1 MGMLSDL
8 LRNVNVERGF
18 SAGLAQGIT
27 SSVESRLE
35 ARAAAIKKQKEEQA
49 KLEVQNAAILKDT
62 VFHFSNEEYQSIN
75 ENPAASLEAVA
86 GDLRTNQSRVSK
98 LDKPI
103 SGFRKIAGLTY
114 DITNP
119 TSPNLY
125 LNLHRGV
132 NNDKYLPGSPQ
143 HAAYTKMNAYLTGAI
158 QEIQFK
164 RLDKLKEGAEPGDLY
179 QMLGLT
185 DLPSEVQEVFRPLV
199 ANALGK
205 SVPEAITGGQ
215 VPSDLVLS
223 YDPNTG
229 AYNQE
234 VVLGAGNI
242 SQQTND
248 RIKAAVSRGNAYT
261 AYSTDAKDYKFAKDP
276 SIFADMAAQGI
287 KKDFANIIGQ
297 GAITEKMVI
306 DSFEGSIDLFSSGAI
321 RGSAIS
327 NTGLAVINP
336 DAVRKTY
343 LPIITSDPK
352 NGLANASLVLANA
365 VPLDIA
371 KSVSAE
377 KFLERRFGG
386 EDYGDKIQS
395 GIRENNNMLKLVRQ
409 TKIDLQAGGR
419 TDIVGSARLFFA
431 GVGSAVGA
439 IMGVDAQTQGE
450 DASAIK
456 SIQSRLGTLR
466 ENLNSSDEGIQREA
480 RLKLLAYEIAYAK
493 ARLAENPEGGSV
505 RITDLDKRAAAEAV
519 QLYNTFQSTSAA
531 IEVMSEL
538 EQRSL
543 IDLQIYQ
550 TYGSSKNV
558 SQLMAM
564 RALEIQYDVADIRR
578 SPATQSYTVDPETG
592 KFKKDKVITATGA
605 RIVTGA
611 SSTEQGQSS
620 EVQQTRPGAVNPLT
634 SR

>member
-35 ARAAAIKKQKEEQA
+35 ARAAAIEKQKEEQA

-62 VFHFSNEEYQSIN
+62 VFHLSDEEYQN
-75 ENPAASLEAVA
+75 VNGNPVASLEAVA

-103 SGFRKIAGLTY
+103 SGFRKVAGLTY

-248 RIKAAVSRGNAYT
+248 RIKAAVSKGNAYT

-297 GAITEKMVI
+297 GTITEKMVI
-306 DSFEGSIDLFSSGAI
+306 DSFEGSIDLFSSGSI
-321 RGSAIS
+321 KSSAVS
-327 NTGLAVINP
+327 DVGFVVMNP
-336 DAVRKTY
+336 QKVRENY
-343 LPIITSDPK
+343 FPILRADSK
-352 NGLANASLVLANA
+352 NGLFNASVLMANAT
-365 VPLDIA
+365 PLDVV
-371 KSVSAE
+371 KGVSVE
-377 KFLERRFGG
+377 DFYENRFG
-386 EDYGDKIQS
+386 ENYGDAIQA
-395 GIRENNNMLKLVRQ
+395 GLRENKRML
-409 TKIDLQAGGR
+409 DLATLAREDIRGGGR
-419 TDIVGSARLFFA
+419 TDIIGKATLFFA
-431 GVGSAVGA
+431 GVNSVVQYVTGLDTSQL
-439 IMGVDAQTQGE
+439 DGE
-450 DASAIK
+450 EAEAARSTKERLAGLVKNLK
-456 SIQSRLGTLR
+456 SD
-466 ENLNSSDEGIQREA
+466 DETIRRNA
-480 RLKLLAYEIAYAK
+480 RLQLYAYEIAYAK

-505 RITDLDKRAAAEAV
+505 RITDLDKRAAGEAV
-519 QLYNTFQSTSAA
+519 QLEKAFLDPVAA
-531 IEVMSEL
+531 EEVLSEL
-538 EQRSL
+538 IQRATL
-543 IDLQIYQ
+543 DLQIY
-550 TYGSSKNV
+550 TAYAAPTNV
-558 SQLMAM
+558 AQLYAI
-564 RALEIQYDVADIRR
+564 RSLENLFNVGEIRR
-578 SPATQSYTVDPETG
+578 DSLLQRYNINDSNNTFERG
-592 KFKKDKVITATGA
+592 KKITATGA
-605 RIVTGA
+605 RIVTDA
-611 SSTEQGQSS
+611 SSIEQDQTP
-620 EVQQTRPGAVNPLT
+620 EVQLPRPGPVNPLD
-634 SR
+634 SQ